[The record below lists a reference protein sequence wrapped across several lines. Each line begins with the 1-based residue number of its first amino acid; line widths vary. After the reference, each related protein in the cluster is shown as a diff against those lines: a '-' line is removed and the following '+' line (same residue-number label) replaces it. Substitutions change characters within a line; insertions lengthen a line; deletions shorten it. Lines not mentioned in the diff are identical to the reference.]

1 MPWSKRLATR
11 GMALSLMLAFATVA
25 TSSDEKRLSIYSP
38 NTNYSLTVVDNE
50 NREYVGLL
58 ELLEPLGKV
67 SARQDGRRWKLS
79 FNNQEA
85 EFTPGQA
92 KAKVRGADFDLTG
105 NFLLQ
110 NGRGLVPLTA
120 LTTLL
125 PRFLGNP
132 VEFHST
138 GRRLFVNGVFTEC
151 RAATVPTGLVVH
163 CSAPVNPAISTE
175 PGRLRM
181 VFTREPLAAIE
192 TRDLQLD
199 GKVLSQVSSQ
209 ETNGAV
215 EVNIS
220 GSVPLLASFSDG
232 GRTITLAPAPQ
243 VESAPESAQN
253 STAPPAPNTP
263 DAANPSSG
271 TRPPGLESSLGAVVT
286 QTLVIID
293 AAHGGDDSGV
303 VLAPKLNEKEV
314 TLALARHLRHELQNR
329 GMAVL
334 MLRDADA
341 SLSQDQRAGLANS
354 SRAAAYVCLHVSADG
369 DGVRVYTA
377 LLPTALE
384 DKGIFRA
391 WASAQSSALS
401 DSREL
406 AAVLADEIRSQNIA
420 VRALAAPLRPLNNLT
435 HAAVAVELSSLNL
448 EQLTSSKYQQQVA
461 AAIARGLAR
470 PRPGA
475 AR

>member
-1 MPWSKRLATR
+1 MATR
-11 GMALSLMLAFATVA
+11 GIALLLMLAFATAA

-67 SARQDGRRWKLS
+67 SARQEGRRWKLN

-85 EFTPGQA
+85 EFTLGQA
-92 KAKVRGADFDLTG
+92 KARIRGADFDLTG

-192 TRDLQLD
+192 TRGLQLD

-209 ETNGAV
+209 ESNGAV

-253 STAPPAPNTP
+253 STASPAPNTP
-263 DAANPSSG
+263 DAAPVNPTAG
-271 TRPPGLESSLGAVVT
+271 ARPPWLEPGAVAT
-286 QTLVIID
+286 QALVIID
-293 AAHGGDDSGV
+293 AAHGGDDSGT

-314 TLALARHLRHELQNR
+314 TLALARYLRRELQTR

-354 SRAAAYVCLHVSADG
+354 SRAAAYVCLHASADG
-369 DGVRVYTA
+369 NGVRVYTA
-377 LLPTALE
+377 LLPTGHE
-384 DKGIFRA
+384 DKGIFKA

-406 AAVLADEIRSQNIA
+406 AAALADEIRSQNIS

-435 HAAVAVELSSLNL
+435 HAAVAVELSALNL
-448 EQLTSSKYQQQVA
+448 AQLTSPKYQQQVA

-475 AR
+475 GR